1 MKVVATLVA
10 IIAILAAA
18 FFGYK
23 WFQTQDELKNTQA
36 KLTKCQQEVTE
47 AKAAKEAAEQQFAD
61 IQAKLT
67 ALETAKKEVE
77 EKLAALNA
85 KYEELTANLGSE
97 EGGEDALNA
106 LQTTISDLKAEVEKK
121 DGELK
126 EAQEAAE
133 SLKATIEAN
142 EKTIDGLKKDVTAAK
157 DAQEAAEKQANSFK
171 MNLLEHGL
179 SLEEEPVF
187 AGEILEINPAGPDYP
202 ASYILSVG
210 KGAGLPV
217 GQELKVT
224 RGTTYIGT
232 LKVVR
237 IYDDQDNLCGAETKE
252 LVSGQ
257 FPQKGDKV
265 NNEVGLKND

>member
-18 FFGYK
+18 GFGYK

-47 AKAAKEAAEQQFAD
+47 AKAAKEAAEQQTAD

-77 EKLAALNA
+77 TQLDALKA

-106 LQTTISDLKAEVEKK
+106 LQTTISDLKSQVEQKEN
-121 DGELK
+121 ELK
-126 EAQEAAE
+126 EAQNAAE

-157 DAQEAAEKQANSFK
+157 EAEEAAEKQANSFK

-179 SLEEEPVF
+179 SLEEAPVF
-187 AGEILEINPAGPDYP
+187 AGEILEVNPAGPDYP

-210 KGAGLPV
+210 KAAGLPV

-237 IYDDQDNLCGAETKE
+237 IYDDQENLCGAESKD
-252 LVSGQ
+252 LVVGQ
-257 FPQKGDKV
+257 IPQKGDKV
-265 NNEVGLKND
+265 NNEVGIKNE

>member
-18 FFGYK
+18 GLGYK
-23 WFQTQDELKNTQA
+23 WYQTNGELKNTQA

-47 AKAAKEAAEQQFAD
+47 AKAAKEAAEQQTAD

-67 ALETAKKEVE
+67 ALETAKKGLE
-77 EKLAALNA
+77 EELAALKA
-85 KYEELTANLGSE
+85 KYEELTANIGSE

-106 LQTTISDLKAEVEKK
+106 LQTTISDLKSQVEQKET
-121 DGELK
+121 ELK
-126 EAQEAAE
+126 EAQDAAE
-133 SLKATIEAN
+133 SLKADIEAK
-142 EKTIDGLKKDVTAAK
+142 EKAIESLKGEVASAK
-157 DAQEAAEKQANSFK
+157 EAQQAAEKQANSFK

-179 SLEEEPVF
+179 SLEEAPVF
-187 AGEILEINPAGPDYP
+187 AGEILAVNPAGADYP

-224 RGTTYIGT
+224 RGTTVIGT

-237 IYDDQDNLCGAETKE
+237 IYDDQDNLCGAESKDLIE
-252 LVSGQ
+252 GQ
-257 FPQKGDKV
+257 IPQVGDKV
-265 NNEVGLKND
+265 NNEIGLKNN

>member
-18 FFGYK
+18 GIGYK
-23 WFQTQDELKNTQA
+23 WYQTNGELKNTQA
-36 KLTKCQQEVTE
+36 KLTKCQQEVKE
-47 AKAAKEAAEQQFAD
+47 AQAAKEAAEQQTAD

-67 ALETAKKEVE
+67 ELETAKKGLED
-77 EKLAALNA
+77 KLNA
-85 KYEELTANLGSE
+85 LQSKYDELTANLGSE

-106 LQTTISDLKAEVEKK
+106 LQTTISDLRSQIEAKE
-121 DGELK
+121 GELK

-133 SLKATIEAN
+133 GLKADIEAKAAAI
-142 EKTIDGLKKDVTAAK
+142 EGLQKDVAAAK
-157 DAQEAAEKQANSFK
+157 EAQQAAEKQANSFK

-179 SLEEEPVF
+179 SLEEAPVF
-187 AGEILEINPAGPDYP
+187 AGEILAVNPAGPDYP
-202 ASYILSVG
+202 ASYILSIG

-224 RGTTYIGT
+224 RGTTVIGT

-237 IYDDQDNLCGAETKE
+237 IYDDQDNLCGAESKD
-252 LVSGQ
+252 LIVGQ
-257 FPQKGDKV
+257 TPQVGDKV
-265 NNEVGLKND
+265 NNEIGLKNE

>member
-18 FFGYK
+18 GFGYK

-47 AKAAKEAAEQQFAD
+47 AKAAKEAAEQQTAD

-77 EKLAALNA
+77 TQLDALKA

-106 LQTTISDLKAEVEKK
+106 LQTTISDLKAQVEQKEN
-121 DGELK
+121 ELK
-126 EAQEAAE
+126 EAQDAAE

-157 DAQEAAEKQANSFK
+157 EAQEAAEKQANSFK

-187 AGEILEINPAGPDYP
+187 AGEVLEVNPAGADYP

-210 KGAGLPV
+210 KAAGLPV

-224 RGTTYIGT
+224 RGTTYVGT

-237 IYDDQDNLCGAETKE
+237 IYDDQENLCGAETKD
-252 LVSGQ
+252 LVTGQ
-257 FPQKGDKV
+257 TIQKGDKV
-265 NNEVGLKND
+265 NNEVGLKNN

>member
-18 FFGYK
+18 GFGYK

-47 AKAAKEAAEQQFAD
+47 AKAAKEAAEQQTAD

-77 EKLAALNA
+77 TQLDALKA

-106 LQTTISDLKAEVEKK
+106 LQTTISDLKAQVEQKEN
-121 DGELK
+121 ELK
-126 EAQEAAE
+126 EAQDAAE

-157 DAQEAAEKQANSFK
+157 EAQDAAEKQANSFK

-179 SLEEEPVF
+179 SLEEDPVF
-187 AGEILEINPAGPDYP
+187 AGEILEVNPAGPDYP

-210 KGAGLPV
+210 KAAGLPV

-237 IYDDQDNLCGAETKE
+237 IYDDQENLCGAESKD
-252 LVSGQ
+252 LVVGQ
-257 FPQKGDKV
+257 IPQKGDKV
-265 NNEVGLKND
+265 NNEVGIKNE

>member
-1 MKVVATLVA
+1 
-10 IIAILAAA
+10 
-18 FFGYK
+18 
-23 WFQTQDELKNTQA
+23 
-36 KLTKCQQEVTE
+36 
-47 AKAAKEAAEQQFAD
+47 
-61 IQAKLT
+61 
-67 ALETAKKEVE
+67 
-77 EKLAALNA
+77 
-85 KYEELTANLGSE
+85 
-97 EGGEDALNA
+97 
-106 LQTTISDLKAEVEKK
+106 
-121 DGELK
+121 
-126 EAQEAAE
+126 
-133 SLKATIEAN
+133 
-142 EKTIDGLKKDVTAAK
+142 VTAAK

>member
-18 FFGYK
+18 GFGYK

-47 AKAAKEAAEQQFAD
+47 AKAAKEAAEQQTAD

-77 EKLAALNA
+77 TQLDALKA

-106 LQTTISDLKAEVEKK
+106 LQTTISDLKAQVEQKEN
-121 DGELK
+121 ELK
-126 EAQEAAE
+126 EAQNAAE

-157 DAQEAAEKQANSFK
+157 EAQEAAEKQANSFK

-179 SLEEEPVF
+179 SLEEDPVF
-187 AGEILEINPAGPDYP
+187 AGEILEVNPAGPDYP

-210 KGAGLPV
+210 KAAGLPV

-237 IYDDQDNLCGAETKE
+237 IYDDQENLCGAESKD
-252 LVSGQ
+252 LVVGQ
-257 FPQKGDKV
+257 IPQKGDKV
-265 NNEVGLKND
+265 NNEVGIKNE

>member
-36 KLTKCQQEVTE
+36 MLTKCQQEVTE
-47 AKAAKEAAEQQFAD
+47 AKAAKEAAEQQTAD

-77 EKLAALNA
+77 GKLAALTA
-85 KYEELTANLGSE
+85 KYEELTSNLGSE

-121 DGELK
+121 EGELK
-126 EAQEAAE
+126 EAQEAQEALKSEIE
-133 SLKATIEAN
+133 SKVAAIE
-142 EKTIDGLKKDVTAAK
+142 GLKKDVASAK
-157 DAQEAAEKQANSFK
+157 EAQEVAEKQANSFK

-187 AGEILEINPAGPDYP
+187 AGEILEVNPAGPDYP

-210 KGAGLPV
+210 KGAGLRV

-224 RGTTYIGT
+224 RGTTVIGT

-237 IYDDQDNLCGAETKE
+237 IYDDQDNLCGAESKD
-252 LVSGQ
+252 LIVGQ
-257 FPQKGDKV
+257 TPQVGDKV
-265 NNEVGLKND
+265 NNEIGLKNE